1 MAATGPRGKQGKCAE
16 ESDKQRVA
24 DQMVCGL
31 DQGGSP
37 GDSDTEKEGG
47 LTRSGPQRHE
57 AKEPRHSVEPRRV
70 RCPLP
75 TLDDCRD
82 NGRLGLGLAH
92 PSVRIGEAR
101 QDRPLTIEDGD
112 G

>member
-57 AKEPRHSVEPRRV
+57 AKEPRHSVEPGAV
-70 RCPLP
+70 AVPPPPFANAGNIGASGPGLP
-75 TLDDCRD
+75 PQPDRS
-82 NGRLGLGLAH
+82 GQ
-92 PSVRIGEAR
+92 AR
-101 QDRPLTIEDGD
+101 
-112 G
+112 